1 MIEEIQA
8 VAERFLAEKG
18 LSYSRILGGTWI
30 QPRPAAM
37 WYSLFEDGVERKSG
51 LWKVDAERRRL
62 SPDEAD
68 SGNAICVLV
77 DPETHACAPFFSM

>member
-1 MIEEIQA
+1 
-8 VAERFLAEKG
+8 
-18 LSYSRILGGTWI
+18 
-30 QPRPAAM
+30 M